1 MKETS
6 FKHTNTLSKLKTQ
19 NTMSSVAAVNINT
32 TNQEQK
38 PRLSRDENFDHNSQN
53 ENGISLCIPHVFANI
68 SWRRIK
74 QHIIEA
80 NLGFVERV
88 DVIRVANKDHKR
100 AYVHFRKNSW
110 NMRDPT
116 ARAALKAMQDKKR
129 IRIEYEEPW
138 YWQVG
143 ISGSTRPDEAP
154 KPKERK
160 VKIDL
165 ENKTPEVVEG
175 ATSDE

>member
-1 MKETS
+1 
-6 FKHTNTLSKLKTQ
+6 
-19 NTMSSVAAVNINT
+19 MSSTSAVNT
-32 TNQEQK
+32 TTTQAQT
-38 PRLSRDENFDHNSQN
+38 PRLSRDENFAHNSKN

-68 SWRRIK
+68 SWRRVK
-74 QHIIEA
+74 QHMIEA

-88 DVIRVANKDHKR
+88 DVIRVPNKDHKR

-116 ARAALKAMQDKKR
+116 ARAALQAMQDGKR

-165 ENKTPEVVEG
+165 ETKTPEVVKEG

>member
-1 MKETS
+1 MSSTS
-6 FKHTNTLSKLKTQ
+6 TQ
-19 NTMSSVAAVNINT
+19 NTMSSTVNT
-32 TNQEQK
+32 STNQTQK
-38 PRLSRDENFDHNSQN
+38 PRLSREENFAHNSQN
-53 ENGISLCIPHVFANI
+53 ENGISLCIPHVFSNI

-74 QHIIEA
+74 DHMIES

-88 DVIRVANKDHKR
+88 DVIRVSNKDHKR

-116 ARAALKAMQDKKR
+116 ARDALKAMQHGKR
-129 IRIEYEEPW
+129 IRIEYEQPW

-154 KPKERK
+154 KPRERK

-165 ENKTPEVVEG
+165 KTNTPEVMEEG
-175 ATSDE
+175 QISDE